1 MENEM
6 KKLLTFIAVVMFFA
20 SSPAHAFIG
29 QSKPYKVESDFGI
42 TGPSEMVVFPSAFQL
57 ETKEVT
63 FYVPFTAI
71 DYTRL
76 ENKTITVSMN
86 GKIITIKVSS
96 TAYATTLYKDLT
108 KAISGEFLDKD

>member
-1 MENEM
+1 M
-6 KKLLTFIAVVMFFA
+6 KKILSFMAIVMLFA
-20 SSPAHAFIG
+20 SSSAHAFIG

-42 TGPSEMVVFPSAFQL
+42 TGPAEMVVFPSAFQL
-57 ETKEVT
+57 ETKDVN
-63 FYVPFTAI
+63 FYVPFTAV

-76 ENKTITVSMN
+76 ENKTITVSVS

-108 KAISGEFLDKD
+108 KAISGEYLDKD